1 MINGVGIDIIEVKRV
16 EEKIRKGQGF
26 RELVFAADEIE
37 YCNKMTH
44 PYQHYAARFAAKEA
58 FFKAAGSGWADKT
71 AFNEVVVVHGEEGRP
86 LLELR
91 GRTAEWAREKGLGD
105 IQVSLAHLA
114 EMATAIVMIVNK

>member
-26 RELVFAADEIE
+26 RELVFAADEIA
-37 YCNKMTH
+37 YCEKMAH

-58 FFKAAGSGWADKT
+58 FFKAVGSGWANNT
-71 AFNEVVVVHGEEGRP
+71 AFNEVVIVHAEEGRP

-91 GRTAEWAREKGLGD
+91 GGTADWARGKGIADL
-105 IQVSLAHLA
+105 QVSLAHLA

>member
-26 RELVFAADEIE
+26 RELVFAADEIA
-37 YCNKMTH
+37 YCEKMTR

-58 FFKAAGSGWADKT
+58 FFKAVGTGWANNT
-71 AFNEVVVVHGEEGRP
+71 AFNEVAIVHAEEGRP

-91 GRTAEWAREKGLGD
+91 GRTAAWAREKGIGD
-105 IQVSLAHLA
+105 IQVSMAHLA